1 MQQVKAT
8 KNNRHEDDDDG
19 DGDDGD
25 NGEGKKR
32 KVSGKFERGARREF
46 LLLTDLRCT
55 SNQSGRSS
63 MFNVQ

>member
-1 MQQVKAT
+1 MNT
-8 KNNRHEDDDDG
+8 ELLSNCNKNNRHEDDD
-19 DGDDGD
+19 GDDGD
-25 NGEGKKR
+25 DGEGKKR